1 MLSRLTNAV
10 LMLAVIVLS
19 SALLRTSRTTEQSQ
33 SAPSPAASPFADG
46 AAAVDLND
54 DMLLLAGAFTPL
66 EPQDLNGAV
75 PGPLDRGG
83 PIRESRDGPRGGD
96 RRWSGSGGGIGPLT
110 DDMADRCIE
119 IAREVDP
126 EIAARLAEARKTE
139 PDEFDRQMRSGSFG
153 RRLLALAQ
161 LKTHDPIL
169 YGQKISEL
177 SSAVQ
182 IDRTARQLRDL
193 KNDPAASPGKIEE
206 LETNLRSLLQIQ
218 LAMSIKSRGDL
229 ICRFEERMQHMKDDL
244 DRDVRN
250 FQSTIDARMKLLLES
265 PQQDDSQ
272 PAAPANPQPAP
283 NAG

>member
-19 SALLRTSRTTEQSQ
+19 IALLRTSRTTEQSQ
-33 SAPSPAASPFADG
+33 TVSSPMAAAFADG

-54 DMLLLAGAFTPL
+54 DMLLLAAAFTPL
-66 EPQDLNGAV
+66 EPQDLSGAV
-75 PGPLDRGG
+75 PGDGPRDRGG
-83 PIRESRDGPRGGD
+83 PRRDGSRGGD
-96 RRWSGSGGGIGPLT
+96 RRWDGPGGGMGPLT
-110 DDMADRCIE
+110 EDMADRCIE

-126 EIAARLAEARKTE
+126 EIASRLAGARKSD
-139 PDEFDRQMRSGSFG
+139 PDEFDRQMRAGSFG

-182 IDRTARQLRDL
+182 IDRTAKQLRDL
-193 KNDPAASPGKIEE
+193 KDDPDASLGKIEE
-206 LETNLRSLLQIQ
+206 LETNLRSLLQVQ
-218 LAMSIKSRGDL
+218 LAMSIYARGNM

-265 PQQDDSQ
+265 PQSDDQ